1 MQRSEHFPLGDHF
14 INSQNLFFWLCTDIV
29 LRKLMLV
36 ALRTSRKLNNCFMHQ
51 HDYMINEACKKY
63 GELKRCV
70 SQSAD
75 ESSSSLLCALETSQK
90 LHSLTMQS
98 CFITIS
104 LQQFTSLCFHV
115 SLILFEKILWYASMI
130 RQKLTSELVHK
141 WLFFFSQF

>member
-1 MQRSEHFPLGDHF
+1 MCKDQSIFPWEIISL
-14 INSQNLFFWLCTDIV
+14 T
-29 LRKLMLV
+29 
-36 ALRTSRKLNNCFMHQ
+36 LRTFSFDYVLILFWENWCWKRKLNNCFMHQ

-141 WLFFFSQF
+141 RLFFFSQF